1 MDFHQLSMCID
12 IVEIW
17 FVITNG
23 QISSVFACDM
33 SNFSLSD
40 NNLSSCIYHRIFT
53 KVGMCID
60 IVEIWIEI
68 ANGQISSIFDRFI
81 CSGHVHI
88 FFLDI
93 DLSKFQW
100 IYTKLGMC
108 IDIMEIWF
116 GIAYGQIL
124 SIFDSAISPWHHNGR
139 VLLFHAFIRRKP
151 RQLVKVYLLTLRY
164 A

>member
-1 MDFHQLSMCID
+1 MAKFRQFLT
-12 IVEIW
+12 EI
-17 FVITNG
+17 
-23 QISSVFACDM
+23 SACDM

-40 NNLSSCIYHRIFT
+40 SNLSTCIYHRIFT

-81 CSGHVHI
+81 CSRHVHI

-100 IYTKLGMC
+100 IYTKLGTCMC
-108 IDIMEIWF
+108 IDIMKIWF
-116 GIAYGQIL
+116 GIANGQIL
-124 SIFDSAISPWHHNGR
+124 SIFDRVISP
-139 VLLFHAFIRRKP
+139 
-151 RQLVKVYLLTLRY
+151 
-164 A
+164 